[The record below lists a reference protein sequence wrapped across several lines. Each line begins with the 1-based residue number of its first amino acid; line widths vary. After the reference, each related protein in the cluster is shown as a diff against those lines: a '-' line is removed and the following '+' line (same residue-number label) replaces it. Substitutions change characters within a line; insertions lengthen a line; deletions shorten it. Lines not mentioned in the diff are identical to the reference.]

1 MSTKWKSRSLA
12 IVTALAGA
20 LGTCTALAA
29 SGSAATSLPAYNVGP
44 HTVTVAGISSGG
56 YMAVQLQ
63 VAFSQSIFGTAVFAG
78 GPYYCAQG
86 SVNTAQGYCESGSGI
101 PLQTLIDYT
110 NYQAANGTIDPTS
123 NIANKPIYMFSGTND
138 TTVHQ
143 GVMNTLQ
150 QYYATYT
157 SSSNIA
163 YNQYTPAAHA
173 WISPDGSNSCTSSY
187 VPYINNCSMDAEQT
201 FLTNFYGTLNPKN
214 TGTLAG
220 SYIQFDQN
228 AFASG
233 GNAKS
238 YSMD

>member
-1 MSTKWKSRSLA
+1 MSAKWKSRSLA

-29 SGSAATSLPAYNVGP
+29 SGSAATAFTAYNAGP
-44 HTVTVAGISSGG
+44 HSVTVAGISSGG

-86 SVNTAQGYCESGSGI
+86 SVNTALGYCESGSGI
-101 PLQTLIDYT
+101 PLQKLIDYQ

-143 GVMNTLQ
+143 PAMNMLQ
-150 QYYATYT
+150 QY
-157 SSSNIA
+157 
-163 YNQYTPAAHA
+163 
-173 WISPDGSNSCTSSY
+173 
-187 VPYINNCSMDAEQT
+187 
-201 FLTNFYGTLNPKN
+201 F
-214 TGTLAG
+214 
-220 SYIQFDQN
+220 
-228 AFASG
+228 
-233 GNAKS
+233 
-238 YSMD
+238 